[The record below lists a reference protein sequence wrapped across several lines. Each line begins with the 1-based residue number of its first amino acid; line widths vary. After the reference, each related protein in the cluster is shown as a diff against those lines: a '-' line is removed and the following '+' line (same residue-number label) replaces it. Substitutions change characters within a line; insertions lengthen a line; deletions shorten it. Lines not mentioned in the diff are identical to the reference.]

1 MSDDQKTRLLF
12 VDDEPSIRVTVPL
25 ILERHGFEVTTVES
39 VKAALQA
46 IATKQFDV
54 LLTDLNIGQ
63 PGDGFTVV
71 SAMRRTQPEVA
82 TVILTGYPAFET
94 ALAAIR
100 SQVDDYLIKPSHP
113 DELVNTLR
121 EKLKNRGKGQVISSL
136 RLPELIL
143 QNRDAIM
150 QSWLASVE
158 QDPDISRIKLD
169 RAARVDHFPLLL
181 DEVVRKAK
189 NDGPLPQEVVT
200 EAEVHGRLR
209 RQQGYTIPLMVKEN
223 RLFRM
228 AISRFTQE
236 NLIAVEISY
245 VIADML
251 LVDNTLGTALEISM
265 ATFLEGDTVTP
276 K

>member
-1 MSDDQKTRLLF
+1 MATRILF
-12 VDDEPSIRVTVPL
+12 VDDEAGIRNTLKP
-25 ILERHGFEVTTVES
+25 ILEQHGFEVTAAATVPE
-39 VKAALQA
+39 ALEA
-46 IATKQFDV
+46 MNHASFDV

-150 QSWLASVE
+150 KSWLASVE

-169 RAARVDHFPLLL
+169 RAARVDHFPLL
-181 DEVVRKAK
+181 
-189 NDGPLPQEVVT
+189 
-200 EAEVHGRLR
+200 
-209 RQQGYTIPLMVKEN
+209 
-223 RLFRM
+223 
-228 AISRFTQE
+228 
-236 NLIAVEISY
+236 
-245 VIADML
+245 
-251 LVDNTLGTALEISM
+251 
-265 ATFLEGDTVTP
+265 
-276 K
+276 

>member
-209 RQQGYTIPLMVKEN
+209 RPQGYTIPLMVKEN

-265 ATFLEGDTVTP
+265 ATFLEGDTVVP